1 MYILSIEKL
10 HFYEIN
16 ISDNIRRRGDKI
28 MTNKKRYIR
37 LKLDERI
44 KALGIT
50 QKEYAEKVGMRPA
63 TVSQLVNNKYDR
75 IELKHLLTI
84 MDEME
89 TTDFNDILT
98 IEYEHDNNETI
109 D

>member
-1 MYILSIEKL
+1 MTK
-10 HFYEIN
+10 
-16 ISDNIRRRGDKI
+16 DKR
-28 MTNKKRYIR
+28 KIR

-89 TTDFNDILT
+89 TKDFNDILT
-98 IEYEHDNNETI
+98 IEYELPSNTSSNRSGRLR
-109 D
+109 